1 LLVGKKAGNR
11 YYRPLYVRRRRRE
24 ACHGL
29 AGRLLNGIYIIDIQI
44 TISQLLFPSFF
55 FFPPLFHI
63 FRRLS
68 LPIPDE
74 WDVLPSKQLHRI
86 FRSQKKLWR

>member
-1 LLVGKKAGNR
+1 MG
-11 YYRPLYVRRRRRE
+11 
-24 ACHGL
+24 
-29 AGRLLNGIYIIDIQI
+29 YIIDIQI

-74 WDVLPSKQLHRI
+74 WDVLPASSSIEFFANKRNCGDKIWKERKNIHLKLNKQMAPAETRQLLCVN
-86 FRSQKKLWR
+86 S